1 MFWAVANDE
10 EKKIMSATENQR
22 VRIIHRYLG
31 FYLVGIMAVY
41 AISGIVLIFRKGDT
55 FKVTKTITTT
65 LEPNLSPTA
74 IGEKIKLKGLR
85 FTSQQGDIAYFEQ
98 GNYNV
103 ATGEVAY
110 QKKQLPYVLERM
122 TKLHKATT
130 KSPAYW
136 LNILFGVSLLF
147 FVVSSFWMF
156 LPQTTIFK
164 KGLMFSLAGLLMA
177 LLLVFL

>member
-1 MFWAVANDE
+1 MNTTA
-10 EKKIMSATENQR
+10 NQR
-22 VRIIHRYLG
+22 IRIIHRYLG

-65 LEPNLSPTA
+65 LAPNLSPNA
-74 IGEKIKLKGLR
+74 IGEKIDIKGLR
-85 FTSQQGDIAYFEQ
+85 FTSQQGDVAYFEQ

-110 QKKQLPYVLERM
+110 QKKQLPYVLEKM

-136 LNILFGVSLLF
+136 LNILFGLSLLF

-164 KGLMFSLAGLLMA
+164 KGILFSLAGLIMA
-177 LLLVFL
+177 LALVLL